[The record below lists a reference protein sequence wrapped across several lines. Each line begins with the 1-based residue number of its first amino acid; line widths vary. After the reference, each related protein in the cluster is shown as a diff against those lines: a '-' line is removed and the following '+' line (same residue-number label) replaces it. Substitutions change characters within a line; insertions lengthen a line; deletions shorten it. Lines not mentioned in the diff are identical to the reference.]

1 MKAIRNIVCVVL
13 ILAICVRVY
22 ERTGGETSEE
32 AETPQAPVEN
42 VLTESYLFY
51 PYQYASKNGIPLR
64 ENTAQGEL
72 AAWLSEQAILEQ
84 SPMAAETEFGLF
96 SGTSY
101 HLTSSDGEYYYRGE
115 TKDNEPDGFG
125 MLSAPSGSLSGM
137 ERILYIGTFREG
149 KYHGYGLLFAEP
161 TSEDENVVLNLS
173 YRGSGEEEL
182 RTIYHSFANYV
193 CYEGE
198 FKDGAPN
205 GQGNRFSCSLYYSVL
220 ASQMS
225 GADSLRLDD
234 IGFTVTVGKFRDGS
248 ANGQVK
254 QYRSGML
261 SYEGEMKN
269 DKRDGRGT
277 QYQSGSTAVLYEGE
291 FKNDAYHGRSILYDE
306 NGQVV
311 YSGKWKNGDYA

>member
-51 PYQYASKNGIPLR
+51 PYQYASKNGFPLR
-64 ENTAQGEL
+64 ENTAQVEL
-72 AAWLSEQAILEQ
+72 AGWLSEQAILEQ

-125 MLSAPSGSLSGM
+125 MLSAPSGSLSG
-137 ERILYIGTFREG
+137 
-149 KYHGYGLLFAEP
+149 
-161 TSEDENVVLNLS
+161 VVLNLS
-173 YRGSGEEEL
+173 YRGIGEEEL

-248 ANGQVK
+248 ANGPVK

-269 DKRDGRGT
+269 DKRDGRGV

-291 FKNDAYHGRSILYDE
+291 FKNDAYHGRGTLYDE

>member
-64 ENTAQGEL
+64 ENTAQVEHAG
-72 AAWLSEQAILEQ
+72 WLSEQAILEQ

-125 MLSAPSGSLSGM
+125 MLSVPSGSLSGM

-149 KYHGYGLLFAEP
+149 KYHG
-161 TSEDENVVLNLS
+161 
-173 YRGSGEEEL
+173 
-182 RTIYHSFANYV
+182 
-193 CYEGE
+193 
-198 FKDGAPN
+198 
-205 GQGNRFSCSLYYSVL
+205 
-220 ASQMS
+220 
-225 GADSLRLDD
+225 
-234 IGFTVTVGKFRDGS
+234 
-248 ANGQVK
+248 
-254 QYRSGML
+254 
-261 SYEGEMKN
+261 
-269 DKRDGRGT
+269 
-277 QYQSGSTAVLYEGE
+277 
-291 FKNDAYHGRSILYDE
+291 
-306 NGQVV
+306 
-311 YSGKWKNGDYA
+311 